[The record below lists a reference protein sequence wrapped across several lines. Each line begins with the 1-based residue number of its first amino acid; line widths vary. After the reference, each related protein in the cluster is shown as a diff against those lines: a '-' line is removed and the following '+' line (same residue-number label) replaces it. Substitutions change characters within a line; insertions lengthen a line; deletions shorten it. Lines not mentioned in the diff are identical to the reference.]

1 MLTFLKELLSGNR
14 RKGKRLEAVENEK
27 NEPTLAELDEEL
39 WGLVDS
45 LYEEPN

>member
-27 NEPTLAELDEEL
+27 NEPTLAELDEKL
-39 WGLVDS
+39 GDWS
-45 LYEEPN
+45 TRCTRSRN